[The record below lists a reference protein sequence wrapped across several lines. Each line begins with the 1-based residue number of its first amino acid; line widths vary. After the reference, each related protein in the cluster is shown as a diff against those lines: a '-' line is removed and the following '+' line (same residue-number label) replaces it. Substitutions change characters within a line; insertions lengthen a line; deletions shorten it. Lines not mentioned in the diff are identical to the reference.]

1 MCTMK
6 ETVKRK
12 TDVKDRQ
19 RERNRTETNILGK
32 TERKDYVRKKDKG
45 QTEQNRKGELK
56 YVGVSHHNN

>member
-6 ETVKRK
+6 ETVKKK

-45 QTEQNRKGELK
+45 QTEQNRKRELK
-56 YVGVSHHNN
+56 

>member
-1 MCTMK
+1 MK

-19 RERNRTETNILGK
+19 RERNRTETNLFWK

-45 QTEQNRKGELK
+45 
-56 YVGVSHHNN
+56 

>member
-1 MCTMK
+1 MK

-45 QTEQNRKGELK
+45 
-56 YVGVSHHNN
+56 